1 MLRQSLLLVLAL
13 VVVLATTQIAFAEED
28 AKAKARAGMTMG
40 DGEANWIRTDGL
52 ARDDRTFTFSEVKI
66 ASGGWLVLHPFR
78 DGKPVGE
85 IYVGARYVPAGVTK
99 AVEITVSKA
108 PAPEP
113 GTMYVA
119 MLHSDVNNDETF
131 DFVFVDEL
139 NVADKAVFEGKTMI
153 AHIIK
158 AP

>member
-1 MLRQSLLLVLAL
+1 VLRRSLFLAIALLVT
-13 VVVLATTQIAFAEED
+13 LATTQIAFAEEA
-28 AKAKARAGMTMG
+28 AKAKAGIAMG
-40 DGEANWIRTDGL
+40 DGEANWIRLEGL
-52 ARDDRTFTFSEVKI
+52 AREGRVFTFPEVKI
-66 ASGGWLVLHPFR
+66 ASDGWLVLHPFR

-85 IYVGARYVPAGVTK
+85 IYVGAGYVPAGTTKNVQIAVT
-99 AVEITVSKA
+99 TA
-108 PAPEP
+108 PAPKP

-153 AHIIK
+153 AHVIK